1 MNVATGSSHL
11 SFAKFKAEL
20 VTEDNNQ
27 FLRVFSLVTTLT
39 KCRSP
44 VSLYQILI
52 IDPKKCQRNQ
62 LGMPVKGLQF
72 VDGVG
77 VYDRLEPVFV

>member
-39 KCRSP
+39 KCRCP
-44 VSLYQILI
+44 VSLYQIKEK
-52 IDPKKCQRNQ
+52 KKCQRNQ
-62 LGMPVKGLQF
+62 LGMSVKGPQF
-72 VDGVG
+72 VDAIGFC
-77 VYDRLEPVFV
+77 DRLEPVSSN

>member
-1 MNVATGSSHL
+1 MNVATGSTHL

-39 KCRSP
+39 KCRCP
-44 VSLYQILI
+44 VSLYQI

-77 VYDRLEPVFV
+77 VYDRLEPVFL

>member
-27 FLRVFSLVTTLT
+27 SLRVFSLVTTLT

-44 VSLYQILI
+44 VSLYQIL
-52 IDPKKCQRNQ
+52 DPKKCQRNQ

-77 VYDRLEPVFV
+77 VYDRLEPVFL

>member
-27 FLRVFSLVTTLT
+27 SLRVFSLVTTLT

-44 VSLYQILI
+44 VSLYQI

-77 VYDRLEPVFV
+77 VYDRLEPVFL